1 MNLLYKMEL
10 DKCLRFAFQVKGNIY
25 CNGAGAR
32 KWWGG
37 EKTDFTM
44 AAGAMKCDG
53 ADLIIV

>member
-1 MNLLYKMEL
+1 MDNRLTFDL
-10 DKCLRFAFQVKGNIY
+10 QVKGNIY
-25 CNGAGAR
+25 CNDAGA
-32 KWWGG
+32 KNWWGG